1 MRAVH
6 VRAFAP
12 FETVGVEDVPDP
24 QPGPGEVA
32 IDVVAADV
40 NYPDILVITGQYQI
54 KPPLPF
60 SPGKAAAGRVAAVGA
75 GVSDLAVGD
84 RVAAQVEYGAYA
96 EKLIARAE
104 SCFKMPATMPFHVAA
119 ALGLVYQTAWFAL
132 LDRAAFKPGDI
143 VLVLGASG
151 GVGMASVELAK
162 ALGAKM
168 VMAGVRGA
176 SRAQVARKA
185 GADHVVDLAMPNLR
199 DALRD
204 EVHALTEGHGADVVI
219 DPVGGE
225 AHAAALRALAW
236 CGRMV
241 IVGFAS
247 GEIPAIKAN
256 YLLVKNIAV
265 SGIQWSDYRD
275 RTPERVRDA
284 QRDIFALYEQGRLDP
299 SISARLPLEQ
309 FADGLQALRD
319 GKAQGK
325 IVLQVRPE

>member
-1 MRAVH
+1 MKAVW

-12 FETVGVEDVPDP
+12 FESIGVEDVPDP
-24 QPGPGEVA
+24 QPGPGEVV

-40 NYPDILVITGQYQI
+40 NYPDMLVITGQYQI

-60 SPGKAAAGRVAAVGA
+60 SPGKAAAGRVSALGA
-75 GVSDLAVGD
+75 GVTGLKCGD
-84 RVAAQVEYGAYA
+84 PVAAQVEYGAYA

-104 SCFKMPATMPFHVAA
+104 HCYKMPAAMPFDVAA

-132 LDRAAFKPGDI
+132 IDRAALTPGDI

-162 ALGAKM
+162 ALGAKL
-168 VMAGVRGA
+168 VIAGLRGA
-176 SRAQVARKA
+176 GKAQVAQRA
-185 GADHVVDLAMPNLR
+185 GADHVVDLAAPDLR
-199 DALRD
+199 ESLRKQI
-204 EVHALTEGHGADVVI
+204 HALTEGHGADVVI

-241 IVGFAS
+241 IAGFAS

-275 RTPERVRDA
+275 RTPERVREA
-284 QRDIFALYEQGRLDP
+284 QRGIFALYEQGRLDP
-299 SISARLPLEQ
+299 TIGAHLPLEQ
-309 FADGLQALRD
+309 FAEGLRALRD
-319 GKAQGK
+319 GQAQGK